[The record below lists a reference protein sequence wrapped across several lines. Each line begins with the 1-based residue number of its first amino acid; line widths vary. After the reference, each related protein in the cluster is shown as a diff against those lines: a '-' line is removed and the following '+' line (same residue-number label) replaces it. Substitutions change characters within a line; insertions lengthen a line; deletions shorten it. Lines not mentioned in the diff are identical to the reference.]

1 MFTTK
6 NHKTTKPQPQPQ
18 PQQVAIQD
26 GQVIGTSPPS
36 PFPPF
41 KPPTN
46 PSQGVL
52 IRRTSTWK
60 KLKTTTTKAVK
71 VVTPNKRTA
80 APPPGRE
87 YLRRAKPT
95 GENQSFYRS
104 SYLALN
110 PQRQWDLYIA
120 GLAPQGVPA
129 PRGPPP
135 PQKGVTPRQFKT
147 VNVMYLTKP
156 SPSGVQA
163 GTISYLPDA
172 FEVAKGKK
180 KIVKNPN
187 PDALPAF
194 PTPGQGKVVVRPVK
208 QGQGQQQQQKVRV
221 STQAQGRP
229 VQQAVRVQQQP
240 QLRVRVQVQQQQQ
253 QQYVQ
258 VAVPVT
264 QVQRPQTQQ
273 FVAVP
278 VGQVQ
283 QQVVRP
289 VSQVVQRPVQ
299 QQQRQQRPQTQFV
312 TVPVQHV
319 QRPQQQQQQFVVL
332 QTVAQPQPQQQVVM
346 IPAVNTQPVRQQVR
360 TGGMRVPGQSVV
372 TVRA

>member
-6 NHKTTKPQPQPQ
+6 KAKPTKPQ

-26 GQVIGTSPPS
+26 GQVIG
-36 PFPPF
+36 
-41 KPPTN
+41 
-46 PSQGVL
+46 VL

-60 KLKTTTTKAVK
+60 RLKTQTTKAVK
-71 VVTPNKRTA
+71 VVTPKRTA
-80 APPPGRE
+80 PPSGRE
-87 YLRRAKPT
+87 HLRRPNT

-135 PQKGVTPRQFKT
+135 PQKGITPRQFKT

-156 SPSGVQA
+156 SPTGVQA
-163 GTISYLPDA
+163 GTITYLPDA

-180 KIVKNPN
+180 KAAN
-187 PDALPAF
+187 PDALPVF
-194 PTPGQGKVVVRPVK
+194 PTPGQGVKIVQRPVK
-208 QGQGQQQQQKVRV
+208 GQQQQQQQQQQQVRV
-221 STQAQGRP
+221 SNQARP
-229 VQQAVRVQQQP
+229 VQVVRVQQQP
-240 QLRVRVQVQQQQQ
+240 QRVLQQQQ

-258 VAVPVT
+258 VTVPVA

-283 QQVVRP
+283 QGVVRP

-299 QQQRQQRPQTQFV
+299 QQQQQQQQRQQRPQTQFV
-312 TVPVQHV
+312 TVPIQQVQQV
-319 QRPQQQQQQFVVL
+319 QRPQQPQQQQQFLVL
-332 QTVAQPQPQQQVVM
+332 QAVAQPQTQQQVVM
-346 IPAVNTQPVRQQVR
+346 IPAINTQPARQQVR
-360 TGGMRVPGQSVV
+360 TGGRRVAGQSVM